1 MDLLLI
7 QSQEHETLPLAELNA
22 VLATE
27 KIDCEIE
34 VITTGLVLLKS
45 LNDNDFY
52 ENYRVLVRRLA
63 YTHEIH
69 ELILRTDLSKLE
81 DEFKAVDWDNYISDD
96 FVVRIK
102 RFDKVK
108 IDTPAM
114 ERRLGHLILTY
125 NSAEDNKDKE
135 NREASENNKNKENSE
150 DKNRENSKNDENSK
164 IINDFKVNLKNPNS
178 FIRVVATKNEV
189 FVAYEKFKLNKKH
202 FQSIKPH
209 KRPFFF
215 PGSMSPKL
223 ARCMVNLSH
232 IKEGQVLLDP
242 FCGTGGILIE
252 GGMIGAKLIGSD
264 INWNMKNGTLINLDY
279 CAKLDYC
286 DMDEKD
292 YEAHHIDVREL
303 KLYEKVDAVVTDP
316 PYGISTSTGGVKDGK
331 IFHQFLESI
340 DYNMKENAY
349 LCIAHPHYLDID
361 PVLDDLDFELLE
373 RHEIKMHKSLTRII
387 SVICKIK

>member
-1 MDLLLI
+1 MELLFI
-7 QSQEHETLPLAELNA
+7 QSQEHETLPLAELKA

-27 KIDCEIE
+27 EIDCEVE
-34 VITTGLVLLKS
+34 LITTGLVLLKS
-45 LNDNDFY
+45 LNREDFY
-52 ENYRVLVRRLA
+52 NNYQVLVRRLA

-69 ELILRTDLSKLE
+69 ELILRTDLPKLE
-81 DEFKAVDWDNYISDD
+81 DEFKAVDWDNYIADD

-102 RFDKVK
+102 RFDKVE

-125 NSAEDNKDKE
+125 NAVEDDIVENIVGENIINEDNID
-135 NREASENNKNKENSE
+135 
-150 DKNRENSKNDENSK
+150 KNDESSANT
-164 IINDFKVNLKNPNS
+164 NNFKVNLKNPNS

-209 KRPFFF
+209 RRPFFF

-264 INWNMKNGTLINLDY
+264 INWNMKNGTIINLNY
-279 CAKLDYC
+279 CSDLDYC
-286 DMDEKD
+286 DIKKND

-316 PYGISTSTGGVKDGK
+316 PYGISTSTAGVKDGK

-361 PVLDDLDFELLE
+361 QVLDDLDFELLE

-387 SVICKIK
+387 SVICKVK

>member
-1 MDLLLI
+1 MELLLI
-7 QSQEHETLPLAELNA
+7 QSQEHETLPLAELKA

-27 KIDCEIE
+27 EIE
-34 VITTGLVLLKS
+34 CDIEIITTGLVVLKS
-45 LNDNDFY
+45 LNDEDFY
-52 ENYRVLVRRLA
+52 KNYKILVRRLA

-69 ELILRTDLSKLE
+69 ELILRTNLSKLE
-81 DEFKAVDWDNYISDD
+81 DEFININWNNYILDD

-102 RFDKVK
+102 RFDKVE
-108 IDTPAM
+108 IDTPIL

-125 NSAEDNKDKE
+125 NIEA
-135 NREASENNKNKENSE
+135 ASENPNSGENSG
-150 DKNRENSKNDENSK
+150 
-164 IINDFKVNLKNPNS
+164 IVNDFKVNLKNPNS
-178 FIRVVATKNEV
+178 FIRVVATKNEI

-202 FQSIKPH
+202 FQKMKPH
-209 KRPFFF
+209 RRPFFF

-223 ARCMVNLSH
+223 ARCMVNLAH

-252 GGMIGAKLIGSD
+252 GGMIGARLIGSD
-264 INWNMKNGTLINLDY
+264 INWNMKNGTLVNLDY
-279 CAKLDYC
+279 CTTLDHC
-286 DMDEKD
+286 DIREGS

-303 KLYEKVDAVVTDP
+303 KLYDKVDAVVTDP

-331 IFHQFLESI
+331 IFYQFLESI

-361 PVLDDLDFELLE
+361 FVLDDLDFELLD
-373 RHEIKMHKSLTRII
+373 RHRIKMHKSLTRII
-387 SVICKIK
+387 SVIRKIK